1 MIKKQLASLLFNKN
15 RTDNDSMTT
24 EQLSD
29 LEQSSSDIIIN
40 TFDFTHQTSELSP
53 KTKASDLLD
62 SYRKAAKIVKEVL
75 SKGKHLFSE
84 LNK

>member
-15 RTDNDSMTT
+15 RTDNDSSTT

-29 LEQSSSDIIIN
+29 LKQSSSDIIIN
-40 TFDFTHQTSELSP
+40 TLDFTHQTSELSP
-53 KTKASDLLD
+53 KTNASDLLD
-62 SYRKAAKIVKEVL
+62 SFQKAARRVKEVL
-75 SKGKHLFSE
+75 GKSKHLFSE

>member
-15 RTDNDSMTT
+15 RTDNDLITT

-40 TFDFTHQTSELSP
+40 TLDFTHQTSELSP
-53 KTKASDLLD
+53 KTKASDLID
-62 SYRKAAKIVKEVL
+62 SYRKAAQIVKEVL

>member
-1 MIKKQLASLLFNKN
+1 MMKKQLASLLFNKN
-15 RTDNDSMTT
+15 RRDKDSMTT

-29 LEQSSSDIIIN
+29 FEQSSSEIIVN
-40 TFDFTHQTSELSP
+40 PFDFTHQTSELSP
-53 KTKASDLLD
+53 KTKASDPLD
-62 SYRKAAKIVKEVL
+62 SYRKAAKIVKQVL